1 MRGGLIDIEF
11 IVQYL
16 QLKNATANPKI
27 LGTNTSDVLDKLIN
41 KKILNDEQFKVLN
54 NTLKFWQTI
63 QGVLRLTVQGY
74 FKPVSE
80 KKIPRALA
88 QVLIGA
94 TGYSDLKALK
104 SGIIDS
110 AQDVFKIYKEIIG
123 EPDKINKDR
132 SSYWIYDLHIKL
144 IQLSAIH

>member
-1 MRGGLIDIEF
+1 M
-11 IVQYL
+11 
-16 QLKNATANPKI
+16 QLKNATDNPKI

-54 NTLKFWQTI
+54 NTLKFWQSI

-80 KKIPRALA
+80 KEIPTALA

-110 AQDVFKIYKEIIG
+110 AQDVLKIYKEIIG
-123 EPDKINKDR
+123 EPDKINKDM
-132 SSYWIYDLHIKL
+132 SSY
-144 IQLSAIH
+144 